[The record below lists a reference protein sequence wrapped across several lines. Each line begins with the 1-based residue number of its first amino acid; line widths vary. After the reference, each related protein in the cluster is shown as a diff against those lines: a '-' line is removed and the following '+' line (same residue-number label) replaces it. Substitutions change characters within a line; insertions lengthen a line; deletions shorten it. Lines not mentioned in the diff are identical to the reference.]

1 VSSCRRLAAITGFA
15 LALTGCSQ
23 ISSNLPINLYLAIG
37 LEDSSVISEKS
48 HRFFRDRVSL
58 VVNEFRKINP
68 NIHVQVALYPESSLL
83 DRIQKRNQADLGPDL
98 ILTDAFIS
106 RELFER
112 HMTVAIPDAKAL
124 QKNIF
129 PSLLQRVTTP
139 KQNIAGQPFVVYM
152 QIACFNR
159 RKIPRPPETTQELL
173 EISAAGKNFGL
184 SYDAAQIF
192 WSAGSLGA
200 LHSLNQIS
208 SKKLIKT
215 DDRRAITTWLAWL
228 QQAAAQQRVAFFA
241 HQNELKTGLL
251 KGELDWITCGSS
263 NLAELRASLGQDLGV
278 SSLPRGPRHAASP
291 FNRLRVISLGENSS
305 DRQREAAIKLL
316 NYMLQPQIQ
325 RNFTLQTL
333 SFLPTNKHVKIPI
346 KSSSTLR
353 AMVTSRQQSDASS
366 TFLNHF
372 NLNQSL
378 RDGMTDILTPLIFGL
393 KTPEESTDEL
403 ITFLRQ
409 SKS

>member
-1 VSSCRRLAAITGFA
+1 VSSCRRLAAITGFT

-23 ISSNLPINLYLAIG
+23 INRNLPINLYLAIG
-37 LEDSSVISEKS
+37 LEDSSVISEQN
-48 HRFFRDRVSL
+48 HRFFRDRISL

-68 NIHVQVALYPESSLL
+68 NIHLQVALYPESSIL

-98 ILTDAFIS
+98 ILTDAFVA

-112 HMTVAIPDAKAL
+112 HLTVANPDVKAL

-139 KQNIAGQPFVVYM
+139 QQNITGQPFVVYM

-159 RKIPRPPETTQELL
+159 RKIPRPPETTKELL

-184 SYDAAQIF
+184 SYNAAQIF

-200 LHSLNQIS
+200 LPSLNRIS
-208 SKKLIKT
+208 GKQPINT
-215 DDRRAITTWLAWL
+215 ADRRAITKWLAWL
-228 QQAAAQQRVAFFA
+228 QQAGAQQRVAFFA
-241 HQNELKTGLL
+241 TQNDLKAGLL
-251 KGELDWITCGSS
+251 KGELDWITCASS
-263 NLAELRASLGQDLGV
+263 SLAELRASLGKDLGV
-278 SSLPRGPRHAASP
+278 STLPGGPRHAASP

-305 DRQREAAIKLL
+305 ERQREAAIKLL

-346 KSSSTLR
+346 KSSATLR
-353 AMVTSRQQSDASS
+353 AMVASRQQSDASS
-366 TFLNHF
+366 NFLNNV

-378 RDGMTDILTPLIFGL
+378 SDGMTDILTPLIFGL
-393 KTPEESTDEL
+393 KTPEDSTDDL
-403 ITFLRQ
+403 IAFLRR
-409 SKS
+409 SNS